1 MSGNLL
7 EKDNHNA
14 KRCARIQRKG
24 FGPKFKIDK

>member
-7 EKDNHNA
+7 KKENHNA
-14 KRCARIQRKG
+14 KRYAHIQRKG